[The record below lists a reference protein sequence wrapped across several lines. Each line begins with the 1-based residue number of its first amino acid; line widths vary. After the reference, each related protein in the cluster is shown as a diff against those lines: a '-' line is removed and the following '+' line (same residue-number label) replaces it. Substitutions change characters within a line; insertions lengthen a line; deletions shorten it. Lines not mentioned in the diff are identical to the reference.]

1 MSQKTLSQLRD
12 ADFAKR
18 LKESLQ
24 RYRTMAVRPTSTQ
37 IIEDALAAR
46 PQRFY
51 LDYRTIEG
59 RINRLRR
66 ESFGGNGKKLS
77 PCQQQ
82 WAEISAAIN
91 RFLARNKRATMS
103 DAINHVVNYVRPSR
117 FFISERKAQ
126 DLFRRT
132 LCREYHFI
140 K

>member
-12 ADFAKR
+12 ADFAKS
-18 LKESLQ
+18 LKESLR
-24 RYRTMAVRPTSTQ
+24 RYRAMSVRPTSTQ

-51 LDYRTIEG
+51 LTYRTIEA

-66 ESFGGNGKKLS
+66 EAIGAGGKKLS
-77 PCQQQ
+77 ASQQQ
-82 WAEISAAIN
+82 WVEVSAAIN

-103 DAINHVVNYVRPSR
+103 DAINHVVNFARPSR

-126 DLFRRT
+126 LLFRLT
-132 LCREYHFI
+132 LRREYHFV

>member
-12 ADFAKR
+12 ADFAKS

-24 RYRTMAVRPTSTQ
+24 RYRAMSVRPTSTQ
-37 IIEDALAAR
+37 IIADALAAR
-46 PQRFY
+46 PQRYY
-51 LDYRTIEG
+51 LSYRTIEA

-66 ESFGGNGKKLS
+66 ETIAADAKTLS
-77 PCQQQ
+77 ASQPQ

-103 DAINHVVNYVRPSR
+103 DAINHVVNFARPSR

-126 DLFRRT
+126 QLFRLT
-132 LCREYHFI
+132 LCPEYHFI